1 MITDRLDGSPD
12 RAAQPP
18 APVAEGASRT
28 ATSAL
33 PREALDALLDATNE
47 IAGVLDLDT
56 VLQRIV
62 DQVRHL
68 IDAEYAALGI
78 PGDDDRLER
87 FLTSGID
94 DRARQRIGAPPSGHG
109 LLGLIVREQ
118 RSFRIPEIAR
128 HEDSYGFPPHHP
140 PMSSFLGVPITVHGR
155 ALGNFYLTNKRGAK
169 EFSPEDQLLVELFAL
184 RAGIA
189 IENAHLHERVQ
200 RLAVVEER
208 ERIGRD
214 LHDGIIQGIYAVALS
229 LEDVPELMTDDPAE
243 AEARVDRAIDSL
255 NLSIRDIR
263 NFILGLQSEFVGGAD
278 VGSGLARLA
287 DEFRHNT
294 AIDIELDV
302 SGGSA
307 AGSLPTVVRVN
318 LLQMA
323 REILSNAARHSRA
336 ATATVTLAPEM
347 DEIVLAVVDDGI
359 GFDPDAARASGH
371 LGLANLADRARA
383 IGGDVTIDSR
393 PREGTRVVVRVPLE
407 RRSRQADPRAG

>member
-1 MITDRLDGSPD
+1 VGRPGV
-12 RAAQPP
+12 AA
-18 APVAEGASRT
+18 RT

-33 PREALDALLDATNE
+33 PREALDALLEATNE
-47 IAGVLDLDT
+47 IAGVLDLDA

-94 DRARQRIGAPPSGHG
+94 DETRRRIGSPPRGHG

-118 RSFRIPEIAR
+118 QSFRIPEIGR
-128 HEDSYGFPPHHP
+128 HEASYGFPPEHP
-140 PMSSFLGVPITVHGR
+140 PMSSFLGVPIIVHGR

-229 LEDVPELMTDDPAE
+229 LEDVPDLMSDDPAE

-278 VGSGLARLA
+278 VGAGLARLA

-302 SGGSA
+302 SAGAA
-307 AGSLPTVVRVN
+307 AGTLPTVVRVN

-336 ATATVTLAPEM
+336 ATATVTLAAER
-347 DEIVLAVVDDGI
+347 DDIVLAIRDDGV
-359 GFDPDAARASGH
+359 GFDPRATQASGH
-371 LGLANLADRARA
+371 LGLTNLADRARA
-383 IGGDVTIDSR
+383 IGADLTIASG
-393 PREGTRVVVRVPLE
+393 PGEGTKVIVRVPPE
-407 RRSRQADPRAG
+407 RRSQPQVAPA